1 MPFEVINIRQSDKIL
16 KRKRMEQ
23 DVLHTLSYLEQ
34 CLHGTLYKRELTC
47 QVLGEMGWREGNLQ
61 FLEGRRYQ
69 YKGYK
74 KQVAIEGN
82 FSAYEYV
89 LEGLFRLQVGFDQGL
104 IETGVL
110 LLTGQRSTKSPLGS
124 SAQLAVSE
132 INMLYPTISMPVTL
146 ALFDLGSPWTPE
158 IDINHNHDEVKD
170 GVSVSTHQEEECLR
184 QGDVPPP

>member
-158 IDINHNHDEVKD
+158 IDNSNHNEVKD
-170 GVSVSTHQEEECLR
+170 GVSILPNPEKSDPLQKEDGPH
-184 QGDVPPP
+184 P